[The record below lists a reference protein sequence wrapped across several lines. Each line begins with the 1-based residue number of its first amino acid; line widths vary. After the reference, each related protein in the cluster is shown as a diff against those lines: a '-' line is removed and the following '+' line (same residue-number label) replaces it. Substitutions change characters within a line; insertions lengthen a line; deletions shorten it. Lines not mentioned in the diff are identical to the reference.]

1 MKFVLSIFLLVA
13 LGVYSLP
20 YVIRDQVVM
29 WLKGHG
35 AEHASFEKVDIHW
48 LSGTV
53 ELLRLQA
60 DSVGAPPM
68 RVGHVKVTLDYPSL
82 FEKRILINQVLLSDV
97 TSGIY
102 QQGDDLWLGPVN
114 LSQFKADTEI
124 AEPATQASEWRV
136 GIANVSLQNITWTLD
151 IPQHKQKLVIDNA
164 GLSSLYQWDEQAS
177 TQLTLDGVLN
187 GSRITLNTDAV
198 PLPEN
203 KTSTIRLVLD
213 HFPLQSILK
222 PWVPQLTG
230 SLTTNLEIILDLTG
244 SSGMLSHSGSVS
256 LDGFA
261 WQGAQIAV
269 ADPHL
274 EWSGKGDVVLNDGAL
289 QTVSID
295 GSLQS
300 RDIKLEQGSQLALL
314 ISQLNWKGALNLV
327 FKDQQISGV
336 KGPQNLTIKGLQLR
350 QSDPLSNAGESNTA
364 QSDTLQFNASKIT
377 QNGPLDMRFEGGL
390 PQQLNTQIKLN
401 IAAPVLKNAQ
411 LDLAMEQLSLTSALA
426 INWQGNELRGVSAT
440 PTIVLQ
446 QLKLSQDGR
455 LAVALGSAEMA
466 AVLVDMP
473 VSEPAVEKIS
483 LKASSLNVAILKEPL
498 QLLDLGSL
506 GLTNGFYSMKK
517 ISAEQLTF
525 TELKTNY
532 KQGQQPM
539 STIGEVQ
546 LKGLLLTDLTRL
558 VINDVRVKDTQTY
571 VSVTKKQGIKEID
584 RLTDALA
591 TLDVNTPPEKPAKAK
606 PTTTGA
612 SKEAAFTARLE
623 QLMMTGKNLISIED
637 HSVNPAFK
645 SVVDIKELKVEKI
658 DTGKAELSPFNLLA
672 SINTHAKLSASGK
685 INLLGGGKNGEW
697 KLDLKNAELPV
708 VSPYAGKYVGY
719 FLQSGQ
725 MDFSSSGTLKAGVLA
740 GTNRIKLNR
749 LEVQPAQTQ
758 ATDEFNNTLSMPL
771 GTAISVL
778 QDSSDNIKLDL
789 PVEGSLDDPQFGY
802 QSIINNLATKGL
814 KKAAFSFL
822 TKALQPYGA
831 LISLAS
837 TAIDANKSGAF
848 ITLAPVN
855 FDVGTS
861 TVSADMSG
869 YLGKI
874 GEMMKARKGLRL
886 NVCGNAVKEDRT
898 HLLPLLDKENQA
910 KAKPLPPAE
919 LEALMLERL
928 QTLASA
934 RGEQVTRMLLDRD
947 VPKNRLFSCFPVLD
961 LTNDQLKPGVILGL

>member
-1 MKFVLSIFLLVA
+1 MKFVLSTFLLVS
-13 LGVYSLP
+13 LGLYSLP
-20 YVIRDQVVM
+20 YLIRDQVVI

-35 AEHASFEKVDIHW
+35 AENASFEKVDIHW

-60 DSVGAPPM
+60 DSVGVPPI
-68 RVGHVKVTLDYPSL
+68 RAGHVKVTLDYPSL

-114 LSQFKADTEI
+114 LSQFKAKTEA
-124 AEPATQASEWRV
+124 AEPAAQASEWRV
-136 GIANVSLQNITWTLD
+136 GIANVSLQNIVWTLD
-151 IPQHKQKLVIDNA
+151 IPQHKQQLVIDNA

-213 HFPLQSILK
+213 HFPLQSVLK

-230 SLTTNLEIILDLTG
+230 SLTTNLEIMLDLTG

-261 WQGAQIAV
+261 WQDAQIAV

-314 ISQLNWKGALNLV
+314 MSQLNWKGALNFV
-327 FKDQQISGV
+327 FNDQQISGV
-336 KGPQNLTIKGLQLR
+336 KGPQNLTIQGLQLR
-350 QSDPLSNAGESNTA
+350 QSDPLSNAGQSNAVESNA
-364 QSDTLQFNASKIT
+364 LQFNATKLT
-377 QNGPLDMRFEGGL
+377 QSGPLDMRFEDGL
-390 PQQLNTQIKLN
+390 PRQLNTQIKLN
-401 IAAPVLKNAQ
+401 IATPVLKNSQ
-411 LDLAMEQLSLTSALA
+411 VDMAMAQLSLTSPLT
-426 INWQGNELRGVSAT
+426 INWQGSELGGISAS
-440 PTIVLQ
+440 PTITLQ
-446 QLKLSQDGR
+446 QLKLSQGGR
-455 LAVALGSAEMA
+455 LAVALDSAEMA
-466 AVLVDMP
+466 AVLADMP
-473 VSEPAVEKIS
+473 VSEPVVEKIS
-483 LKASSLNVAILKEPL
+483 LKASSLNVATLKEPL
-498 QLLDLGSL
+498 QLFDLSSL
-506 GLTNGFYSMKK
+506 GLTNGFYSMRK

-525 TELKTNY
+525 TGLKTNY

-546 LKGLLLTDLTRL
+546 LTGVLLTDLTRL
-558 VINDVRVKDTQTY
+558 VINAVSVKDTQTY
-571 VSVTKKQGIKEID
+571 VSVTKKQAIKELD
-584 RLTDALA
+584 RLTYALA
-591 TLDVNTPPEKPAKAK
+591 ALDDSTQQEKQNSAKM
-606 PTTTGA
+606 TTKAA
-612 SKEAAFTARLE
+612 SKEATFTARLG
-623 QLMMTGKNLISIED
+623 QVMMTGKNLISIED
-637 HSVNPAFK
+637 HSVNPVFK
-645 SVVDIKELKVEKI
+645 SVVDIQELNVEKV

-685 INLLGGGKNGEW
+685 INLLGGAKNGDW
-697 KLDLKNAELPV
+697 TLDLKNAELPV
-708 VSPYAGKYVGY
+708 ISPYSGKYVGY

-740 GTNRIKLNR
+740 GNNRIKLNR
-749 LEVQPAQTQ
+749 LEVQPAQTK
-758 ATDEFNNTLSMPL
+758 ATDEFNNKLSMPL

-778 QDSSDNIKLDL
+778 QDSDDNIKLDL

-802 QSIINNLATKGL
+802 QSIINRLAAKGL

-855 FDVGTS
+855 FELGTS
-861 TVSADMSG
+861 TAATDMSG
-869 YLGKI
+869 YLDKI
-874 GEMMKARKGLRL
+874 AEMMRSRKGLRL
-886 NVCGNAVKEDRT
+886 NICGNAVKADRT

-928 QTLASA
+928 QALASA
-934 RGEQVTRMLLDRD
+934 RGEQVTRMLLDKD
-947 VPKNRLFSCFPVLD
+947 IPKDRLFSCFPVLD
-961 LTNDQLKPGVILGL
+961 LTNDQLNPGVILGL